1 MTTPGFVHLHVHT
14 VYSILDGACRIK
26 PLLTEIG
33 NRRVKAVAM
42 TDHGVMHGAVD
53 FIDQS
58 KGMSIKPILGCEFN
72 VTHAHPNGQE
82 KIYHLTGIC
91 RTLQGYKNALYL
103 ISKAHL
109 EEYDSKSQAGYN
121 ALAGVGTIDFS
132 WFKGHTDG
140 LTIFSGD
147 LGSELAQSVIRNE
160 HTEELIKIMRDTFED
175 GQFYFEL
182 MDNSF
187 SMQKQVNAYYK
198 EASKKFGIPLIATND
213 VHYLT
218 KEEALAQA
226 LHVMIG
232 MKKQI
237 DLDVLKQS
245 LVDDF
250 YLKSDEE
257 MWEAFKDVPEA
268 CENTLKIA
276 ESVYCPV
283 RLGPVFLPQF
293 HTPKDFLEVNH
304 IDDPKTGVHEYFKE
318 VARAGF
324 VKRLAAFEKIGKH
337 VDRDL
342 YWKRLEREIGV
353 ITQMDFPG
361 YFLIVWDF
369 IHWSKTHDIPVGPG
383 RGSGAGSLVAYSM
396 TITDLDPLAFS
407 LLFERFLNPER
418 VSMPDFDVDFCM
430 DRRTET
436 IKYVSEEYGK
446 YNVAQIATFG
456 ALKAKAAIN
465 AVGRV
470 LCFTPAEKSIITK
483 LVPDKAEL
491 NGKTVDAAHMTLSV
505 AYQVEPKLKEL
516 VDTNERVN
524 LLYDLSTQV
533 ENLFCQTGMHAAGI
547 VISEGPLW
555 DYVPV
560 FRGANGEIVAQYAK
574 AEVEEAGLVK
584 FDFLGLKT
592 LTVLQ
597 HAFRHVN
604 HTRALRGEDPIEAD
618 MIPLD
623 DAKVYQMISAAK
635 TTGVF
640 QLESNGFKKLLMN
653 LKPSCFED
661 VVAAV
666 ALFRPGPMGSGMI
679 DQFVETKHGKRTAD
693 YPHPRLEGILKET
706 YGVFVYQ
713 EQVMQAGQ
721 VLSGFSLGR
730 ADIMR
735 RAMGKKKP
743 ELLAKQRVGFV
754 EGAVALG
761 VDGEQAGY
769 IFDLIE
775 KFAGYGFNKS
785 HSAAYALITYQS
797 AWLKCHYPVELDAA
811 LMTCDQDDPAKV
823 IRTITDARQSG
834 IKVLPPDINASEL
847 NFSVVNNAV
856 LFGLAGIKGVG
867 SAVLEPVLENRKK
880 EGPFK
885 GLFDFCA
892 RIDTQ
897 RVNKKSIEAL
907 IMCGA
912 FDSTWEKPLNNIR
925 DIGIARARMF
935 ATVQKAME
943 RSKSTRAD
951 KESGQTSL
959 FNLFSAASPEAEAL
973 KDKYDEAP
981 AWPENIVLENEFN
994 LLGFFVS
1001 GHPMDHYVQ
1010 ESSLFADT
1018 PTNDVNELPD
1028 RTKIAL
1034 CGILKSVNIRMLKSG
1049 SKMVTGIIED
1059 RTGQIGFVG
1068 FNKTLERIGY
1078 DKFQLQGPVVLTGR
1092 VSITGDED
1100 ARKAEVM
1107 IDSLDSVETL
1117 RRDRIAHVLFKFN
1130 TEEHSVQDAQRLA
1143 EYIQQNPGPT
1153 QCYLRIYHNDLQA
1166 DVRAMR
1172 SVLLTDDFLKKVDS
1186 LLGVEHYE
1194 LKPRVTSTFTA

>member
-1 MTTPGFVHLHVHT
+1 MTAPGFVHLHVHT
-14 VYSILDGACRIK
+14 AYSILDGACRIK
-26 PLLTEIG
+26 PLLAEVAK
-33 NRRVKAVAM
+33 RRVKAIAM

-58 KGMSIKPILGCEFN
+58 HGGNPTIKPILGCEFN
-72 VTHAHPNGQE
+72 VTRAHPNGQE

-109 EEYDSKSQAGYN
+109 EEYNEKSQAGYN
-121 ALAGVGTIDFS
+121 AFAGVGTIDFS

-140 LTIFSGD
+140 LTILSGD
-147 LGSELAQSVIRNE
+147 LGSELAQSVIHGE
-160 HTEELIKIMRDTFED
+160 HTEELIKIMRETFED
-175 GQFYFEL
+175 GQFYLEL

-187 SMQKQVNAYYK
+187 SMQKQVNAFYK
-198 EASKKFGIPLIATND
+198 EAAKKYDLPLVATND
-213 VHYLT
+213 VHYIK

-226 LHVMIG
+226 IHVLIG

-237 DLDVLKQS
+237 DLDSLKAV

-276 ESVYCPV
+276 ESVFCPV

-293 HTPKDFLEVNH
+293 HTPKEFIEVNH
-304 IDDPKTGVHEYFKE
+304 IEDPKTGVHEYFKE
-318 VARAGF
+318 VARSGF
-324 VKRLAAFEKIGKH
+324 VKRLAGFEKIGKT

-465 AVGRV
+465 SVGRV
-470 LCFTPAEKSIITK
+470 LCFTPAEKSAITK
-483 LVPDKAEL
+483 LIPDKDPDPPKGVHDVL
-491 NGKTVDAAHMTLSV
+491 LSRALV
-505 AYQVEPKLKEL
+505 LEPKLQEL
-516 VDTNERVN
+516 VDSNPRIK
-524 LLYDLSTQV
+524 LLFDLSMQV

-597 HAFRHVN
+597 HAMRHVN
-604 HTRALRGEDPIEAD
+604 HTRALRGEEPLEMD

-623 DAKVYQMISAAK
+623 DAKVYQMISSGK

-640 QLESNGFKKLLMN
+640 QLESNGFRKLLVN

-679 DQFVETKHGKRTAD
+679 DQFVDTKHGKRAAE

-743 ELLAKQRVGFV
+743 ELLARQRTGFV
-754 EGAVALG
+754 EGAVASG
-761 VDGEQAGY
+761 VDGEKAGE

-797 AWLKCHYPVELDAA
+797 AWLKCYYPVELDAA

-823 IRTITDARQSG
+823 IRTINDARQSS
-834 IKVLPPDINASEL
+834 IRVLPPDINSSAL

-867 SAVLEPVLENRKK
+867 AAALESVLKSRDS
-880 EGPFK
+880 EGAFK
-885 GLFDFCA
+885 SLFDFCA
-892 RIDTQ
+892 RVDQ
-897 RVNKKSIEAL
+897 RVNKRVIEAL
-907 IMCGA
+907 IQCGA
-912 FDSTWEKPLNNIR
+912 FDSIWEKKLKNIR
-925 DIGIARARMF
+925 DIGVARARMF
-935 ATVQKAME
+935 STVQKAID
-943 RSKSTRAD
+943 RSKSIREE
-951 KESGQTSL
+951 KETGQSSL
-959 FNLFSAASPEAEAL
+959 FNLFAKSTPEAEKL
-973 KDKYDEAP
+973 KDKYNECP
-981 AWPENIVLENEFN
+981 PWPENIVLENEFS

-1010 ESSLFADT
+1010 EANLFAST
-1018 PTNDVNELPD
+1018 AINDLNYMHD
-1028 RTKIAL
+1028 RDRVSV
-1034 CGILKSVNIRMLKSG
+1034 CGILKEAGIRTLKSG
-1049 SKMVTGIIED
+1049 TKMATGTIED
-1059 RTGQIGFVG
+1059 RTGQVGFVC
-1068 FNKTLERIGY
+1068 FAKTIERIGMEA
-1078 DKFQLQGPVVLTGR
+1078 FHMQGPVVLEGRIQFTGE
-1092 VSITGDED
+1092 DED
-1100 ARKAEVM
+1100 SRKAEIM
-1107 IDSLDSVETL
+1107 LDSIQSVEAL
-1117 RRDRIAHVLFKFN
+1117 RMERVAHVLFKLN
-1130 TEEHSVQDAQRLA
+1130 SEEHTAENVADLCAIIDA
-1143 EYIQQNPGPT
+1143 NPGPT
-1153 QCYLRIYHNDLQA
+1153 HCYLRITHGIATMDLRA
-1166 DVRAMR
+1166 KRTIMLRDDV
-1172 SVLLTDDFLKKVDS
+1172 LKQIDA
-1186 LLGVEHYE
+1186 LLGVDHYE
-1194 LKPRVTSTFTA
+1194 LKQRTVRSTL